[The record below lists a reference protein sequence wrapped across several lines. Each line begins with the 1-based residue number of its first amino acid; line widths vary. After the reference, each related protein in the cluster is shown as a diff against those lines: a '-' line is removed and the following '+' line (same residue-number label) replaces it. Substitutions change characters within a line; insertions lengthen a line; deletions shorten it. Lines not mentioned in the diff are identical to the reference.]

1 MAHKKLS
8 TGVARATQPPV
19 EQTFLSVHLPLKS
32 AKLIPIVLLAV
43 ALYTGGCSNPTKTD
57 TNPPATPTNLT
68 ATAKSSVTI
77 ELTWQ
82 NQSSD
87 EQGFNIERSTGEQW
101 AVAGQVGVDIETF
114 LDTGLSPETS
124 YIYRVNAYNGDGVS
138 SYSNESTATT
148 LPAGPASDWEF
159 ASIPAGSFD
168 MGSPDD
174 EVGRYGDE
182 DPVHRVTFANGFKML
197 ATEVTQRKWKEIM
210 GADNNPSF
218 SRGDSLPVEQVGW
231 DDTQRFLTI
240 LNQQDPGEDYRL
252 PSEAEW
258 EYACRAGTT
267 TRFYWGDD
275 PDYSQI
281 GTYAWFFGN
290 FTNRTSP
297 VGTKT
302 PNAWGL
308 YDMIGNV
315 WEWCDDDA
323 HADYTGAPTDGSS
336 WAETPHDTTHTW
348 RGGSIRSYDIVCRSA
363 NRGGYGA
370 GVGTGW
376 RGFRV
381 VRRD

>member
-1 MAHKKLS
+1 MAHQKVS
-8 TGVARATQPPV
+8 AEVARTIQPPV
-19 EQTFLSVHLPLKS
+19 EQTFLSVHLPLES
-32 AKLIPIVLLAV
+32 AKLTLIALLAV
-43 ALYTGGCSNPTKTD
+43 ALYTGGCSNPSEDD
-57 TNPPATPTNLT
+57 TNPPAAPTNLI
-68 ATAKSSVTI
+68 ATAKSSTTV

-87 EQGFNIERSTGEQW
+87 EQGFNIERSTGNQW
-101 AVAGQVGVDIETF
+101 AAAGQVGTDIETF
-114 LDTGLSPETS
+114 LDAGLSPETS
-124 YIYRVNAYNGDGVS
+124 YIYRVNAFNGDGVS
-138 SYSNESTATT
+138 PYSNESAATT

-159 ASIPAGSFD
+159 VSIPAGSFD

-197 ATEVTQRKWKEIM
+197 STEVTQRKWKEIM
-210 GADNNPSF
+210 GAGNNPSF

-231 DDTQRFLTI
+231 DDAQRFLTI
-240 LNQQDPGEDYRL
+240 LNQQDPGKDYRL

-267 TRFYWGDD
+267 SRFYWGYDSS
-275 PDYSQI
+275 YSQI

-290 FTNRTSP
+290 FTNRTYP

-336 WAETPHDTTHTW
+336 WAETPHDTSHTW

-363 NRGGYGA
+363 KRGGYGA

-381 VRRD
+381 VYRD